1 MRSLEETGGAAVGR
15 CLEVL
20 GVVGLV
26 GGSGFGREAF
36 VMIATVPVLFL
47 GVRMMSDGLVV
58 GWGGV
63 VGWGLVVDWG
73 LVVCWGIM
81 VG

>member
-1 MRSLEETGGAAVGR
+1 MRSSLEETGGAAVGR

-26 GGSGFGREAF
+26 GGVGFGREAC
-36 VMIATVPVLFL
+36 VPVLFL
-47 GVRMMSDGLVV
+47 GVRVV

-63 VGWGLVVDWG
+63 VGWGLVV
-73 LVVCWGIM
+73 CWGIM

>member
-1 MRSLEETGGAAVGR
+1 MRSSLEETGGAAVGR

-26 GGSGFGREAF
+26 GGVGFGREAC
-36 VMIATVPVLFL
+36 VATVPVLLL
-47 GVRMMSDGLVV
+47 GVRMMSFGLVV
-58 GWGGV
+58 G
-63 VGWGLVVDWG
+63 WG